1 MASATEYGPSGP
13 TQVKDINPAGTGL
26 SDAAAAFI
34 AANCSPFTNPRDMP
48 CPAKVPDPRNT
59 QNTET
64 MFLWSHFDIT
74 PATVG
79 TQYNQMIVTSADP
92 LAPVPIQWMGNTTD
106 TPNTFCTPNVM
117 AAQYEKAGMS
127 DLIYQMRQ
135 LGKRAKSYR
144 VVGHGLKVWVSRN
157 TNISRGSIEAG
168 QYAIDDFAN
177 LNPNDYGSLSPYSE
191 RLWTNQPI
199 VSNSETGPQAMALT
213 CRDYSIWKQAIGAA
227 KDQEIGFLAADEG
240 ATIRWTDTNDF
251 HFMPCVDRGVV
262 QCSSRAFGP
271 TNGYK
276 KYETTNT
283 GTTGDISNITYG
295 IQYTPAFILN
305 GTYSEVSYDTTTY
318 RLGTLKNGQNT
329 GTTPTVFQNV
339 NATPA
344 VRVFSQSGTPLAD
357 VNCTRIMKYYAQG
370 STDWGALDLA
380 GATMQNYYANAD
392 AQFNKGLF
400 ADVVGIDAAQV
411 LTVQVCWH
419 IEYVPKGNEPWSGEA
434 SPVDS
439 EYETIAAIA
448 RNRLAFPIVVK
459 GHSFF
464 SSLKKAFGKAISA
477 VGKIFETTAPIA
489 QQVLGVIPH
498 PAAQMAAMGLGTVS
512 GAYSQLKRLRE
523 E

>member
-1 MASATEYGPSGP
+1 MAAAPEYGPSGP

-74 PATVG
+74 PSTVG

-92 LAPVPIQWMGNTTD
+92 LAPVPIQWMGNTAD
-106 TPNTFCTPNVM
+106 LANNFCTPNII
-117 AAQYEKAGMS
+117 ATQYEKAGMS
-127 DLIYQMRQ
+127 DLVYQMRQ

-177 LNPNDYGSLSPYSE
+177 LNPTDYASVGALSD
-191 RLWTNQPI
+191 RLWTNQPTLTG
-199 VSNSETGPQAMALT
+199 SETGPQAMAMT
-213 CRDYSIWKQAIGAA
+213 CRDYTLWKQAIATA

-240 ATIRWTDTNDF
+240 ATVRWTDTNDF
-251 HFMPCVDRGVV
+251 HFMPCVDRGLV

-283 GTTGDISNITYG
+283 STTGDISAIG
-295 IQYTPAFILN
+295 FAVQFTPAFILN
-305 GTYSEVSYDTTTY
+305 GTYNEVAYDTTTY

-329 GTTPTVFQNV
+329 GAPATVTVHQNV
-339 NATPA
+339 NAAPN
-344 VRVFSQSGTPLAD
+344 VRKNTTTAGSENVT
-357 VNCTRIMKYYAQG
+357 TIMKYYATG
-370 STDWGALDLA
+370 STDWGALELN
-380 GATMQNYYANAD
+380 GTVMQNYYSNSD

-400 ADVVGIDAAQV
+400 ADIIGIDQQQI

-439 EYETIAAIA
+439 EYETLAAIA

-498 PAAQMAAMGLGTVS
+498 PAAQVAAMGLGTVA
-512 GAYSQLKRLRE
+512 GAYGQLKRLRE